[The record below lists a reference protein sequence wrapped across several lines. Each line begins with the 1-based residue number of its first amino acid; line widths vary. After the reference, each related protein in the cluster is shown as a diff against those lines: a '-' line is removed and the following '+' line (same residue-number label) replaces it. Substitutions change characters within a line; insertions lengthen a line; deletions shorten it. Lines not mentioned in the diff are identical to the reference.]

1 MIALVDARYRFL
13 YVTVGAQG
21 SANDAAVFNASQFG
35 NLISDNS
42 NPLQLPPARVIPGTN
57 IEAPFMFV
65 ADDTYPLRPNIM
77 KAFSSRGLCA
87 SERIFNS
94 RLSRARRV
102 VENSFG
108 ILVNRFRIF
117 RHAIQLQPEKVSH
130 IVMAACALHNYL
142 TDKNVRGSDDIVDN
156 LNDSTGKEKPVT
168 HIQHI
173 PRVKGAHY
181 NSASKAVRDNLA
193 QYFVSD
199 GQIPWQWKHGN
210 VHVNHD
216 SEEESD

>member
-1 MIALVDARYRFL
+1 
-13 YVTVGAQG
+13 
-21 SANDAAVFNASQFG
+21 
-35 NLISDNS
+35 
-42 NPLQLPPARVIPGTN
+42 
-57 IEAPFMFV
+57 
-65 ADDTYPLRPNIM
+65 
-77 KAFSSRGLCA
+77 
-87 SERIFNS
+87 
-94 RLSRARRV
+94 
-102 VENSFG
+102 
-108 ILVNRFRIF
+108 
-117 RHAIQLQPEKVSH
+117 
-130 IVMAACALHNYL
+130 MAACALHNYL

-156 LNDSTGKEKPVT
+156 LNDSTGKEKLVA

-181 NSASKAVRDNLA
+181 NSASKAIRDNLA